1 MPLTMFALRSPPRIL
16 YSILRCGYATETSSV
31 KPSAKLVA
39 EIRKRTET
47 SIIKAREA
55 LIATSNDLEAALKWI
70 DDDLA
75 ATGAKRSLKLAGRH
89 AGEGLIAVA
98 LLGKGIGDSHGS
110 ECIRAAMVEVN
121 CETDFVARS
130 EIFDKMARDIAWTV
144 AFHAEPSP
152 TMAKSSSFI
161 QEVDADAVTEAPLVV
176 EEQNP
181 AGGIGTIGS
190 AMRDTTAKVGEKITL
205 RRATSIAVP
214 AFPPSSTIG
223 LGLAAYAHSSSAVNQ
238 GRTQTGRIAS
248 MVLTALNAKNLPL
261 LRSPKLDFLAS
272 YSKLQ
277 RALAR
282 QITGFETKRIQKGE
296 GDGSMDLNDTPL
308 LEQEFAMF
316 ASVNDLGTA
325 SEGTSQVGEMLEKW
339 SAVRGMELAEDS
351 SRGVEVLEFCKWAVG
366 EGMKE
371 PPAEQ

>member
-1 MPLTMFALRSPPRIL
+1 MFALRSPPRTL
-16 YSILRCGYATETSSV
+16 YSILRCGYATEISSV

-70 DDDLA
+70 DDDLS

-98 LLGKGIGDSHGS
+98 LLGKGIGDSNGNG
-110 ECIRAAMVEVN
+110 CIRTAMVEVN

-144 AFHAEPSP
+144 AFHAESSP
-152 TMAKSSSFI
+152 TKAMSSSLI
-161 QEVDADAVTEAPLVV
+161 QKVNANAVTEAPLVM

-181 AGGIGTIGS
+181 TTGLGTIGS

-205 RRATSIAVP
+205 RRATSISVP

-261 LRSPKLDFLAS
+261 LLSPKLDFLTS

-282 QITGFETKRIQKGE
+282 QITGFETKTIQN
-296 GDGSMDLNDTPL
+296 GDEEGSMDPNDIPL
-308 LEQEFAMF
+308 FEQEFAMF

-325 SEGTSQVGEMLEKW
+325 GEGISQVGKTLEKW

-351 SRGVEVLEFCKWAVG
+351 SRGIEVLEFCKWSVG

-371 PPAEQ
+371 QPAEQ

>member
-1 MPLTMFALRSPPRIL
+1 MFALRSPPRIL
-16 YSILRCGYATETSSV
+16 YSTLRCGYATETSSV

-55 LIATSNDLEAALKWI
+55 LIATSNDIEAALKWI
-70 DDDLA
+70 DEDLA

-98 LLGKGIGDSHGS
+98 LLGKGIGDSN
-110 ECIRAAMVEVN
+110 ENNCIRAAMVEVN

-130 EIFDKMARDIAWTV
+130 EIFDKMARDIAWSV

-152 TMAKSSSFI
+152 TKANSSRFI
-161 QEVDADAVTEAPLVV
+161 AEVNANAVAEAPLVV

-181 AGGIGTIGS
+181 AGGTGTIGS

-205 RRATSIAVP
+205 RRVSSIALP
-214 AFPPSSTIG
+214 AFPPSSTVG

-248 MVLTALNAKNLPL
+248 IVLTALNAKNLPL
-261 LRSPKLDFLAS
+261 LLSPKLDFVAS

-282 QITGFETKRIQKGE
+282 QITGFETKRIRNGDGE
-296 GDGSMDLNDTPL
+296 GLSRDPDDTPL
-308 LEQEFAMF
+308 FEQEFAMF

-325 SEGTSQVGEMLEKW
+325 GEGTGQVGETLEKW
-339 SAVRGMELAEDS
+339 SAIRGMQLAEDS
-351 SRGVEVLEFCKWAVG
+351 PRGVEVLEFCKWAVG
-366 EGMKE
+366 EGMEE

>member
-1 MPLTMFALRSPPRIL
+1 MFALCSPPRVF
-16 YSILRCGYATETSSV
+16 SNILRCGYATETV

-55 LIATSNDLEAALKWI
+55 LIATSNNIDAALKWI

-75 ATGAKRSLKLAGRH
+75 ATGAKRSLRLAGRH
-89 AGEGLIAVA
+89 AGQGLIAVA
-98 LLGKGIGDSHGS
+98 LLGKGVGDPNGNN
-110 ECIRAAMVEVN
+110 CIRAAIVEVN

-130 EIFDKMARDIAWTV
+130 EIFDKMARDIAWSV
-144 AFHAEPSP
+144 AFHAE
-152 TMAKSSSFI
+152 SSHSTANNSKLI
-161 QEVDADAVTEAPLVV
+161 QEVNAEAVTEASLVV

-181 AGGIGTIGS
+181 AEMTGTIGS
-190 AMRDTTAKVGEKITL
+190 AMRNTTAKVGEKIIL
-205 RRATSIAVP
+205 RRAASIAVP
-214 AFPPSSTIG
+214 AFPPSSRVG

-261 LRSPKLDFLAS
+261 LSPKLDFLTS

-282 QITGFETKRIQKGE
+282 QITGFETQRIQNGE
-296 GDGSMDLNDTPL
+296 GEESRGANDIPL
-308 LEQEFAMF
+308 YEQEFAMF
-316 ASVNDLGTA
+316 ASVNDLGPAGEST
-325 SEGTSQVGEMLEKW
+325 SRVGGTLEKW
-339 SAVRGMELAEDS
+339 SAVRGMELADNS
-351 SRGVEVLEFCKWAVG
+351 SRGVEVLGFCKWAVG
-366 EGMKE
+366 EGME
-371 PPAEQ
+371 GPPVEQ

>member
-1 MPLTMFALRSPPRIL
+1 MFALCSPSRIL
-16 YSILRCGYATETSSV
+16 STILRRGYATQTSSV

-75 ATGAKRSLKLAGRH
+75 ATGAEKSLKLAGRH
-89 AGEGLIAVA
+89 TGQGLIAVA
-98 LLGKGIGDSHGS
+98 VLGKGVGDSNRS
-110 ECIRAAMVEVN
+110 DWVRAAMVEVN

-130 EIFDKMARDIAWTV
+130 DIFDKMARDIAWSV

-152 TMAKSSSFI
+152 TKPNSSRLI
-161 QEVDADAVTEAPLVV
+161 QEVNANALAEAPLVV
-176 EEQNP
+176 EEQIP
-181 AGGIGTIGS
+181 AGVPRTIGS
-190 AMRDTTAKVGEKITL
+190 AMRDTTAKVGEKVTL
-205 RRATSIAVP
+205 RRAASIFVP

-248 MVLTALNAKNLPL
+248 MVLTALNSINLLPL
-261 LRSPKLDFLAS
+261 LSSKIDFVAS
-272 YSKLQ
+272 YSNLQ

-282 QITGFETKRIQKGE
+282 QATGFETKRIRNEEGE
-296 GDGSMDLNDTPL
+296 KSSDTNDVSL
-308 LEQEFAMF
+308 YEQEFAMF
-316 ASVNDLGTA
+316 AAVNDLGTA
-325 SEGTSQVGEMLEKW
+325 GESTGQVGETLEKW
-339 SAVRGMELAEDS
+339 SKVRGMELTSDS

-366 EGMKE
+366 EDIEG

>member
-1 MPLTMFALRSPPRIL
+1 MFALRSPSRTL
-16 YSILRCGYATETSSV
+16 SSILRCGYATETSSV

-89 AGEGLIAVA
+89 AGQGLIAVA
-98 LLGKGIGDSHGS
+98 LLGKGAGDSNGNS
-110 ECIRAAMVEVN
+110 CIRAAMVEVN

-130 EIFDKMARDIAWTV
+130 EIFDKMARDIAWSVT
-144 AFHAEPSP
+144 FHAESLP
-152 TMAKSSSFI
+152 TKAKCSNLI
-161 QEVDADAVTEAPLVV
+161 QEVNANTATEAPLVV

-181 AGGIGTIGS
+181 AGGTGTIGS

-223 LGLAAYAHSSSAVNQ
+223 LGLAAYAHSSSAVNR

-248 MVLTALNAKNLPL
+248 MVLTALNAKNLPPL
-261 LRSPKLDFLAS
+261 LSSKLDFLDS

-282 QITGFETKRIQKGE
+282 QVTGFETKRIQKGGGE
-296 GDGSMDLNDTPL
+296 ESKGANDIPL
-308 LEQEFAMF
+308 YEQEFAMF

-325 SEGTSQVGEMLEKW
+325 GGNTSQVGDTLEKW
-339 SAVRGMELAEDS
+339 STVRGIELTDDS
-351 SRGVEVLEFCKWAVG
+351 SKGVEVLEFCKWTVG
-366 EGMKE
+366 EGMEE
-371 PPAEQ
+371 PPANNRTE

>member
-1 MPLTMFALRSPPRIL
+1 MFALRSPSRIP
-16 YSILRCGYATETSSV
+16 YSILRCGYVTETSSV

-75 ATGAKRSLKLAGRH
+75 AAGAKRSLKLAGRH
-89 AGEGLIAVA
+89 AGEGLVAVA
-98 LLGKGIGDSHGS
+98 LLGKGVGDSNGNN
-110 ECIRAAMVEVN
+110 CIRAAMVEVN

-130 EIFDKMARDIAWTV
+130 EIFDKMVRDIAWTV
-144 AFHAEPSP
+144 AFHAESSTTN
-152 TMAKSSSFI
+152 TMSSGFI
-161 QEVDADAVTEAPLVV
+161 QEVNANVVTEAPLVV

-181 AGGIGTIGS
+181 AGRAGTIGS
-190 AMRDTTAKVGEKITL
+190 AMRDTTAKVGEKVTL

-248 MVLTALNAKNLPL
+248 MVLTALNAKNLPPL
-261 LRSPKLDFLAS
+261 LSPKLDFLAS

-282 QITGFETKRIQKGE
+282 QVTGFDTKRIQNGE
-296 GDGSMDLNDTPL
+296 GERFRGPDDIPL
-308 LEQEFAMF
+308 FEQEFAMF
-316 ASVNDLGTA
+316 ASVNDLGPA
-325 SEGTSQVGEMLEKW
+325 SEGISQVGETLEKW
-339 SAVRGMELAEDS
+339 SAVRGMELAEGS

-366 EGMKE
+366 EGMEK
-371 PPAEQ
+371 PPTEQ

>member
-1 MPLTMFALRSPPRIL
+1 MFVLRSPSRVL
-16 YSILRCGYATETSSV
+16 SSILRCGYATETSPV

-55 LIATSNDLEAALKWI
+55 LIATSNDLETALKWI
-70 DDDLA
+70 DNDLA

-89 AGEGLIAVA
+89 AGQGLIAVA
-98 LLGKGIGDSHGS
+98 LLGKGVGDLNGNA
-110 ECIRAAMVEVN
+110 CIRAAIVEVN

-130 EIFDKMARDIAWTV
+130 EIFDKMARDIAWSV
-144 AFHAEPSP
+144 AFHTESSP
-152 TMAKSSSFI
+152 AKEKNSSLI
-161 QEVDADAVTEAPLVV
+161 QEVYADAVTEAPLVV

-181 AGGIGTIGS
+181 AGGAGTIGS
-190 AMRDTTAKVGEKITL
+190 AMRNTTAKVGEKITL
-205 RRATSIAVP
+205 RRAASIAVP

-261 LRSPKLDFLAS
+261 LSPKLDFLTS

-282 QITGFETKRIQKGE
+282 QVTGFETKIITNGNGE
-296 GDGSMDLNDTPL
+296 EARHATDIPL
-308 LEQEFAMF
+308 YEQEFAMF
-316 ASVNDLGTA
+316 ASVNDLGPV
-325 SEGTSQVGEMLEKW
+325 SESTSQVGDTLERW
-339 SAVRGMELAEDS
+339 STVRGMELAGNS

-366 EGMKE
+366 EGMEE
-371 PPAEQ
+371 PPAKQ

>member
-1 MPLTMFALRSPPRIL
+1 MFALRSPSRTL

-39 EIRKRTET
+39 EIRKRTDT

-70 DDDLA
+70 GDDLA

-98 LLGKGIGDSHGS
+98 LLGKGVGDSNGNC
-110 ECIRAAMVEVN
+110 CIRAAMVEVN

-130 EIFDKMARDIAWTV
+130 EIFDKMARDIAWSV
-144 AFHAEPSP
+144 AFHAESSP
-152 TMAKSSSFI
+152 TNAKGSTFI
-161 QEVDADAVTEAPLVV
+161 QEVNANAVSEAPLVV
-176 EEQNP
+176 EEQIP
-181 AGGIGTIGS
+181 AGAVATIGS
-190 AMRDTTAKVGEKITL
+190 AMRDTTAKVGEKISL

-214 AFPPSSTIG
+214 AFPPASTIG
-223 LGLAAYAHSSSAVNQ
+223 LGLAAYAHSSSAVNK

-248 MVLTALNAKNLPL
+248 MVLTALNAKNLPPL
-261 LRSPKLDFLAS
+261 LSPKLDFLAS

-282 QITGFETKRIQKGE
+282 QITGFETKSIRSGE
-296 GDGSMDLNDTPL
+296 REGSSDPNDRPL

-316 ASVNDLGTA
+316 ASVDDLGTA
-325 SEGTSQVGEMLEKW
+325 SEGISQVGVTLERW
-339 SAVRGMELAEDS
+339 FAVRGMVLAEDS
-351 SRGVEVLEFCKWAVG
+351 SRGVEVLEFCKWSVG
-366 EGMKE
+366 EGMQE

>member
-1 MPLTMFALRSPPRIL
+1 MLALRSPSRL
-16 YSILRCGYATETSSV
+16 LNNILRCGYATETSSV

-98 LLGKGIGDSHGS
+98 LLGKGMGDSNGNN
-110 ECIRAAMVEVN
+110 CIRAAMVEVN

-130 EIFDKMARDIAWTV
+130 EIFDKMARDIAWSV
-144 AFHAEPSP
+144 GFHAESAL
-152 TMAKSSSFI
+152 TKEKSSAFI
-161 QEVDADAVTEAPLVV
+161 QGVNANALTEAPLVV

-181 AGGIGTIGS
+181 AGGTGTIGS
-190 AMRDTTAKVGEKITL
+190 TMRDTTAKVGEKITL
-205 RRATSIAVP
+205 RRAVSIAVP

-248 MVLTALNAKNLPL
+248 IVLTALNAQNLPL
-261 LRSPKLDFLAS
+261 LLSPKLDFLAS

-282 QITGFETKRIQKGE
+282 QITGFETKTIKNGDGE
-296 GDGSMDLNDTPL
+296 GSRDPNDTPL
-308 LEQEFAMF
+308 FEQEFAMF

-325 SEGTSQVGEMLEKW
+325 GEGVSQVGETLEKW
-339 SAVRGMELAEDS
+339 SAVRGMQLAEDS
-351 SRGVEVLEFCKWAVG
+351 PRGVEVLEFCKWAVG
-366 EGMKE
+366 EGMEE

>member
-1 MPLTMFALRSPPRIL
+1 MFALRSPPRIL
-16 YSILRCGYATETSSV
+16 YSISRCRYATETSSV

-75 ATGAKRSLKLAGRH
+75 ATGDKRSLKLAGRH

-98 LLGKGIGDSHGS
+98 LLGKGIGDSNGNGY
-110 ECIRAAMVEVN
+110 IRAAMVEVN

-130 EIFDKMARDIAWTV
+130 EIFDKMARDIAWTL
-144 AFHAEPSP
+144 AFHAEPPP
-152 TMAKSSSFI
+152 TKAKSSGLI
-161 QEVDADAVTEAPLVV
+161 QDVNANAVTEAPLVV
-176 EEQNP
+176 EQNP
-181 AGGIGTIGS
+181 ASGIGTIGS

-205 RRATSIAVP
+205 RRAMSIAIP

-248 MVLTALNAKNLPL
+248 MVLTGLNAKNLPL
-261 LRSPKLDFLAS
+261 LLSPKLDFLPS

-282 QITGFETKRIQKGE
+282 QVTGFETKRIRNEEGE
-296 GDGSMDLNDTPL
+296 ESMDPNDTPL
-308 LEQEFAMF
+308 FEQEFAMF

-325 SEGTSQVGEMLEKW
+325 SEGISQVGKTLEKW
-339 SAVRGMELAEDS
+339 SAVRGMELAEVS
-351 SRGVEVLEFCKWAVG
+351 SRGVEVLEFCKWSVG
-366 EGMKE
+366 QGMKE